1 MIRPATSVI
10 SDAVSSGAP
19 IAAPIDAPDTASVQ
33 RRFMANVASNAAYIG
48 AQTVANLW
56 MTPFLIGRMGVAA
69 FGVIPLVHM
78 VTAYLSVVTAA
89 LDSAVSR
96 FLAIDLGRHDEQAA
110 NRTFNTAL
118 FGILAVTA
126 GLSPLVVVIAVVF
139 PTLFTVPAGW
149 ERDSSWLFAL
159 SAAAFFVTV
168 IGEIFAVSPFVY
180 SRFVWR
186 NVVCLVGLAVRF
198 GLIAALFLLLPARL
212 WYAGAALLAGAVVCM
227 GGYARLWRRLTPE
240 LHIRLSAFDLSRLH
254 DLLSMSG
261 WLVVNMA
268 GAMLLQGTGL
278 IVVNA
283 YFGAAMTGSYAA
295 VAQLALLIEYL
306 AEAAAVVVRPV
317 ILAKYA
323 HNDVAGVRSVAS
335 QAVRL
340 LGLGLALPVGLLCG
354 FGEPLLTLWLG
365 SSFAHL
371 SGLLVVL
378 AAHLGLNLSVRP
390 LLHVQNAYDKVKWP
404 GIVTLIS
411 GVAAL
416 GLAVVLAHWGLW
428 GYLGVAMAGALA
440 WTVKNALYM
449 PIYTAKIM
457 GLRWWSYMPNMA
469 PGIAGTLFVGGAAYA
484 LAQVGGADGWFALA
498 ALAAIVALVY
508 AGFVWRVMLAPE
520 DRRLIWN
527 LAIRGMRSGALP

>member
-1 MIRPATSVI
+1 MIRPATTVI
-10 SDAVSSGAP
+10 GDAVSNGAP
-19 IAAPIDAPDTASVQ
+19 LAAPDTASVQ

-56 MTPFLIGRMGVAA
+56 MTPFLIGRIGVAA

-78 VTAYLSVVTAA
+78 VTAYLSVVTSA

-96 FLAIDLGRHDEQAA
+96 FLAIDLGRHDAQAA

-126 GLSPLVVVIAVVF
+126 GLSPLVVAVAVAF
-139 PTLFTVPAGW
+139 PSLFTVPAGW
-149 ERDSSWLFAL
+149 ERDSSWLFVL
-159 SAAAFFVTV
+159 SAAAFFITV
-168 IGEIFAVSPFVY
+168 IGGVFAVSPFVY

-186 NVVCLVGLAVRF
+186 NAVSLAGLAVRF
-198 GLIAALFLLLPARL
+198 GLIAALFVLLPARL
-212 WYAGAALLAGAVVCM
+212 WYAGAALLAGAAACM
-227 GGYARLWRRLTPE
+227 GGYVLLWRRLTPE
-240 LHIRLSAFDLSRLH
+240 LHVRPAAFDLPRLH

-278 IVVNA
+278 IAVNA

-306 AEAAAVVVRPV
+306 ADAAAVVVRPV

-323 HNDVAGVRSVAS
+323 HDDAAGVRSVAA

-354 FGEPLLTLWLG
+354 FGKPLLTLWLG
-365 SSFAHL
+365 PSFAHL

-378 AAHLGLNLSVRP
+378 TVHLGLSLSVRP

-416 GLAVVLAHWGLW
+416 GLAVALAQWGPW
-428 GYLGVAMAGALA
+428 GYMGVALAGALA
-440 WTVKNALYM
+440 WTVKNGLYM
-449 PIYTAKIM
+449 PIYTAKVT
-457 GLRWWSYMPNMA
+457 GLRWWSYLPNLT
-469 PGIAGTLFVGGAAYA
+469 PGVAGTLFVGGAAYA
-484 LAQVGGADGWFALA
+484 LAQVGGADGWLALA
-498 ALAAIVALVY
+498 ALAATVTLVY
-508 AGFVWRVMLAPE
+508 AGFVWRVMLTPD
-520 DRRLIWN
+520 DRRLIRN
-527 LAIRGMRSGALP
+527 LAIRGMRGGALP